1 MPKVE
6 DVVVNTWTY
15 VRVANGEPRMSFV
28 LGSQRIHMNAK
39 IAEDFAQKLTKAAER
54 IRKSKLS
61 NKAKAEAEAN
71 G

>member
-39 IAEDFAQKLTKAAER
+39 IAEDFAQKLVKAAER
-54 IRKSKLS
+54 IRKSKAVGKS
-61 NKAKAEAEAN
+61 KVEVD

>member
-39 IAEDFAQKLTKAAER
+39 IAEDFAVKLTKAAER
-54 IRKSKLS
+54 IRKSKVTGKT
-61 NKAKAEAEAN
+61 KANADE
-71 G
+71 